1 VFRLLKSA
9 IGAAALAAL
18 GCGSSALAHAPGGA
32 EAVDGSPGGA
42 EAVDGSPGGAEAV
55 DGSPGGAEAVDGAPS
70 DGSTG
75 GGAGEGND
83 PEVDDPDPVFTAEQT
98 AALAALAPEPLPAP
112 PADRTNRFADDP
124 MAALLGQELFYD
136 TTLSGP
142 LLDTDNDGS
151 PDTLGIPG
159 QTGRVACSSCHV
171 PASGFSDTRS
181 FQRQISLAA
190 GWGRR
195 RALSL
200 LDVGQARLLMWD
212 GRRDTLY
219 NQVFGPLE
227 SVVEMNSSR
236 LYAAEQIFV
245 HYQAEYEAVFGPM
258 PPLDDASQFPPLSA
272 QLTGCQPQNPSD
284 PQPTCDGTF
293 HGMPGD
299 GAEFDSMT
307 PSNQTAVTSVV
318 VNAGKAIGA
327 FERLLTC
334 GPSPFD
340 AWVHGSATAMTR
352 AAQRGAA
359 VFVGKGACVTC
370 HAGPFLSDGQFHNV
384 GLEPQTVQQ
393 AFIDSND
400 PGAFAGIAAA
410 IVDPLNSLGGFSD
423 GSDGRLPAA
432 VVPAML
438 GAFQTPTLRCVNMR
452 PTFMHTGQIGSLSGV
467 VAFFNQGGNI
477 GGYPGDSEIHSLGLT
492 ALDQSDL
499 VLFMQAL
506 DGPGADPRLQQA
518 P

>member
-1 VFRLLKSA
+1 
-9 IGAAALAAL
+9 
-18 GCGSSALAHAPGGA
+18 
-32 EAVDGSPGGA
+32 
-42 EAVDGSPGGAEAV
+42 
-55 DGSPGGAEAVDGAPS
+55 
-70 DGSTG
+70 
-75 GGAGEGND
+75 
-83 PEVDDPDPVFTAEQT
+83 
-98 AALAALAPEPLPAP
+98 
-112 PADRTNRFADDP
+112 
-124 MAALLGQELFYD
+124 
-136 TTLSGP
+136 
-142 LLDTDNDGS
+142 
-151 PDTLGIPG
+151 
-159 QTGRVACSSCHV
+159 
-171 PASGFSDTRS
+171 
-181 FQRQISLAA
+181 
-190 GWGRR
+190 
-195 RALSL
+195 
-200 LDVGQARLLMWD
+200 
-212 GRRDTLY
+212 
-219 NQVFGPLE
+219 
-227 SVVEMNSSR
+227 
-236 LYAAEQIFV
+236 
-245 HYQAEYEAVFGPM
+245 
-258 PPLDDASQFPPLSA
+258 
-272 QLTGCQPQNPSD
+272 
-284 PQPTCDGTF
+284 
-293 HGMPGD
+293 
-299 GAEFDSMT
+299 
-307 PSNQTAVTSVV
+307 
-318 VNAGKAIGA
+318 
-327 FERLLTC
+327 
-334 GPSPFD
+334 
-340 AWVHGSATAMTR
+340 MTR